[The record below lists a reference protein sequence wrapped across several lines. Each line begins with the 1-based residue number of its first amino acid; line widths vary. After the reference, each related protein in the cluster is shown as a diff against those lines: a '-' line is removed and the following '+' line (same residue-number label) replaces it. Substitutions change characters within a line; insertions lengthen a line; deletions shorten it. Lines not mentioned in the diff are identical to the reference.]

1 MADACTPVPPPN
13 LLIEKYTGK
22 VHYACGLCILLKYQ
36 FNGFFDFTLKEMY
49 VGSMV
54 SSKEYIWRNI
64 ESMLMSYK
72 TKLEVNNNKLAYSS
86 SKNYIKTVG
95 NVRKSTEKQIYQY
108 HVCTNVN
115 NIYMVTFMTL
125 IH

>member
-1 MADACTPVPPPN
+1 
-13 LLIEKYTGK
+13 
-22 VHYACGLCILLKYQ
+22 
-36 FNGFFDFTLKEMY
+36 
-49 VGSMV
+49 
-54 SSKEYIWRNI
+54 
-64 ESMLMSYK
+64 MLMSYK

-95 NVRKSTEKQIYQY
+95 NVRKSTETQIYQY